1 MLSIVELGW
10 KTTRIQDDPTIIHRE
25 CKEMKLGLKKG
36 LAVGLAVTAITT
48 TLAACGGGGGQAAE
62 TSGGAEENVL
72 TIAELEQKAR
82 EEGSVVSVGMPDSW
96 ANWKDTWEDLQSK
109 YGLAHSDTD
118 MSSAEEI
125 AKFEAEKDKPTA
137 DIGDVGIAFGPV
149 ALEKGVTQPYKTSYW
164 DEIPDWAKDED
175 GHWVVGYQGSI
186 ALFTNS
192 NLVSEAPKSWEDLK
206 TGDYKIIVGDVTKA
220 AQAQMA
226 VLAAAI
232 AHGGDESNI
241 EPGIAYFEE
250 LAKNGRLSNAEA
262 SLANMEKGEVEV
274 TLLWDFNALNYKDML
289 GAGQYDVAIPSEG
302 SVVSGYAT
310 IINKYAPHPNAA
322 KLTREYIL
330 SDEGQINL
338 AKGYARPI
346 RASVELPGDV
356 AAKLLP
362 ADAYANVKPVGD
374 YKVWEETA
382 KTLPQLWQER
392 VLIHMS

>member
-1 MLSIVELGW
+1 MKHWLKKELA
-10 KTTRIQDDPTIIHRE
+10 
-25 CKEMKLGLKKG
+25 LGLV
-36 LAVGLAVTAITT
+36 LCLFVVM
-48 TLAACGGGGGQAAE
+48 LAACGSSNNKEAA
-62 TSGGAEENVL
+62 TSGKASGNTGSNASANAVAEESSL
-72 TIAELEQKAR
+72 ADLEAKAK

-109 YGLAHSDTD
+109 YSLKHTDTD

-149 ALEKGVTQPYKTSYW
+149 AVDKGVTQAYKTSYW
-164 DEIPDWAKDED
+164 DEIPDWAKDSE
-175 GHWVVGYQGSI
+175 GHWIVGYQGSI
-186 ALFTNS
+186 SIFTNTQ
-192 NLVSEAPKSWEDLK
+192 LVQSAPQSWEDLK
-206 TGDYKIIVGDVTKA
+206 NGDYKIIVGDVTKA

-232 AHGGDESNI
+232 AYGGDESNI

-250 LAKNGRLSNAEA
+250 LAKKGRLSNAEA
-262 SLANMEKGEVEV
+262 SLANIEKGEVQV
-274 TLLWDFNALNYKDML
+274 TLLWDFNALNYKDQL
-289 GAGQYDVAIPSEG
+289 GADKFSVAVPKEG

-322 KLTREYIL
+322 KVAREYIL

-346 RASVELPGDV
+346 RESVKLPEDV

-362 ADAYANVKPVGD
+362 TEAYTNVKPVAD

-392 VLIHMS
+392 VLIHMN

>member
-1 MLSIVELGW
+1 MKHWLKKELA
-10 KTTRIQDDPTIIHRE
+10 
-25 CKEMKLGLKKG
+25 LGLV
-36 LAVGLAVTAITT
+36 LCLFVVM
-48 TLAACGGGGGQAAE
+48 LAACGSSNNKEAA
-62 TSGGAEENVL
+62 TSGNASGNTGSNASANAVAEESSL
-72 TIAELEQKAR
+72 ADLEAKAK

-109 YGLAHSDTD
+109 YSLKHTDTD

-149 ALEKGVTQPYKTSYW
+149 AVDKGVAQAYKTSYW
-164 DEIPDWAKDED
+164 DEIPDWAKDSE
-175 GHWVVGYQGSI
+175 GHWIVGYQGSI
-186 ALFTNS
+186 SIFTNTQ
-192 NLVSEAPKSWEDLK
+192 LVQSAPQSWEDLK
-206 TGDYKIIVGDVTKA
+206 NGDYKIIVGDVTKA

-232 AHGGDESNI
+232 AYGGDESNI

-250 LAKNGRLSNAEA
+250 LAKKGRLSNAEA
-262 SLANMEKGEVEV
+262 SLANIEKGEVQV
-274 TLLWDFNALNYKDML
+274 TLLWDFNALNYKDQL
-289 GAGQYDVAIPSEG
+289 GADKFSVAVPKEG

-322 KLTREYIL
+322 KVAREYIL

-346 RASVELPGDV
+346 RESVKLPEDV

-362 ADAYANVKPVGD
+362 TEAYTNVKPVAD

-392 VLIHMS
+392 VLIHMN